1 MEQQIRAAIAGSI
14 TGFHM
19 PRFEDIPGVGLYLE
33 QTVNC
38 INEYL
43 APIQDGP
50 ITSSMVS
57 NYVKKKLVSNP
68 VHKQYSREQIAAL
81 FFIAVTKSVL
91 SLDNIRVLLAIQ
103 SARYE
108 LSEAYNHFCNEL
120 ERIIGYVFG
129 LGDPSGTQQSLDY
142 PGNQPSGDERIPE
155 ELSSD
160 ECSSEELQEIEEKNI
175 LHNTV
180 IAVAHKIYL
189 DKWIRE
195 YS

>member
-33 QTVNC
+33 QTVSY

-43 APIQDGP
+43 SPIQDSS
-50 ITSSMVS
+50 ITGSMVS

-68 VHKQYSREQIAAL
+68 VHKQYNREQIATL

-91 SLDNIRVLLAIQ
+91 SLENIRVLLAIR

-108 LSEAYNHFCNEL
+108 PAAAYNHFCDDL
-120 ERIIGYVFG
+120 ERVIAFVFG
-129 LGDPSGTQQSLDY
+129 FGEES
-142 PGNQPSGDERIPE
+142 DEQTEADLPDEKLTEE
-155 ELSSD
+155 ELTA
-160 ECSSEELQEIEEKNI
+160 EELQEIEEKNI

-180 IAVAHKIYL
+180 IAVTHKIYL
-189 DKWIRE
+189 DKWILQ
-195 YS
+195 YSL